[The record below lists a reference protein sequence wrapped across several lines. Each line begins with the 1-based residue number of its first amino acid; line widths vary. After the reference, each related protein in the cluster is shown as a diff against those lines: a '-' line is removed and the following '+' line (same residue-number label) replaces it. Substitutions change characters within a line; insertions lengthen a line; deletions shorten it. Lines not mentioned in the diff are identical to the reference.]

1 MVEKF
6 HEVRVPKWGST
17 MTEATI
23 VRWHRSVGD
32 TVIEGQQ
39 LLDLE
44 TDKIEATV
52 DAPASGIL
60 VEVCHQVGDS
70 IPVGQL
76 IALIGEP

>member
-1 MVEKF
+1 MVEKI

-23 VRWHRSVGD
+23 LRWHKSVGD
-32 TVIEGQQ
+32 TVIEDQQ

-44 TDKIEATV
+44 TDKVEATV

-60 VEVCHQVGDS
+60 VEICHQVGDS
-70 IPVGQL
+70 VPVGQI
-76 IALIGEP
+76 IALIREV

>member
-1 MVEKF
+1 MAEKI

-23 VRWHRSVGD
+23 LRWHKSVGD

-44 TDKIEATV
+44 TDKVEATV
-52 DAPASGIL
+52 DAPESGIL
-60 VEVCHQVGDS
+60 DKILHQIGDCV
-70 IPVGQL
+70 PVGE
-76 IALIGEP
+76 IVALIKEA